1 MRSPKGRLE
10 LTWMGKDMALTATRL
25 THLAPDEVTSR
36 SIRLRYPREGRGR
49 HQQRPPARGGSCDGA
64 RYMNFRRLK
73 MATSA
78 APSANHSPFARRWLN
93 RWCQYLSMPAG
104 SSVEIW

>member
-10 LTWMGKDMALTATRL
+10 LTCIGRDMSLTAPRL
-25 THLAPDEVTSR
+25 THLALDEVTSR
-36 SIRLRYPREGRGR
+36 SIRLRHPRELRGR
-49 HQQRPPARGGSCDGA
+49 HHQRPPARSARRDRA

-78 APSANHSPFARRWLN
+78 APSANHSPFARKWLN
-93 RWCQYLSMPAG
+93 R
-104 SSVEIW
+104 

>member
-10 LTWMGKDMALTATRL
+10 LTWMGKDMALTATHL
-25 THLAPDEVTSR
+25 THLALDAVLRGQSGFDAHENVAAGTSNAR
-36 SIRLRYPREGRGR
+36 R
-49 HQQRPPARGGSCDGA
+49 RGGRCDGA

-78 APSANHSPFARRWLN
+78 APSANHSPFARRRLN